1 MSRYIVSPVLVLALL
16 GASATCGKSPTGPV
30 PPGNWGGQHIGMVV
44 NADGATIEYDCAR
57 GTIDQTLL
65 AADGM
70 FTAIGTH
77 IREHGGPVRDG
88 ETADKHPARY
98 DGRTDGKTMTL
109 EVTLTDSG
117 EKLGTFTLQRGSSPS
132 VFKCL

>member
-1 MSRYIVSPVLVLALL
+1 MTRYLVSPVLVLALM
-16 GASATCGKSPTGPV
+16 GASATCGTSPTGPV
-30 PPGNWGGQHIGMVV
+30 PPGDWGGQHIGMVV
-44 NADGATIEYDCAR
+44 SSEGATIEYDCAS

-65 AADGM
+65 AADGR

-77 IREHGGPVRDG
+77 IRGHGGPVRED
-88 ETADKHPARY
+88 EIADKHPARY

-117 EKLGTFTLQRGSSPS
+117 EKLGTFTLQRGASPS

>member
-1 MSRYIVSPVLVLALL
+1 MRRFLVIPALVLTLL
-16 GASATCGKSPTGPV
+16 GATATCGSSPTGPV
-30 PPGNWGGQHIGMVV
+30 AHGGWGGQHVGMVV
-44 NADGATIEYDCAR
+44 SDAGATIEYDCAR
-57 GTIDQTLL
+57 GTIDQALL

-77 IREHGGPVRDG
+77 IREHGGPVREG
-88 ETADKHPARY
+88 EIADKHPARY

-117 EKLGTFTLQRGSSPS
+117 ERLGTFTLQRGASPS
-132 VFKCL
+132 VLKCL

>member
-1 MSRYIVSPVLVLALL
+1 MSRYFVSALLALVLL
-16 GASATCGKSPTGPV
+16 GGAATCGKSPTGPV
-30 PPGNWGGQHIGMVV
+30 APGNWGGQHIGMVV
-44 NADGATIEYDCAR
+44 TNDGATIEYDCAR
-57 GTIDQTLL
+57 GTIDQALL

-77 IREHGGPVRDG
+77 IRGHGGPVREG
-88 ETADKHPARY
+88 EVADKHPARY

-117 EKLGTFTLQRGSSPS
+117 EKLGTFTLQRGGSPG